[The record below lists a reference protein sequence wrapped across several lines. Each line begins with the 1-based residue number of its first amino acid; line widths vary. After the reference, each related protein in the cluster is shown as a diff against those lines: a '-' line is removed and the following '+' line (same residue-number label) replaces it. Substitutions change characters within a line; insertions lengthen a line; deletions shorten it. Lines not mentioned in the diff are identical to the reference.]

1 MLLVADDCLRA
12 VRDVDVLH
20 RHPLFAA
27 RPVFSQGLDLG
38 RKCPGELVE
47 PGVMGL
53 DLGNVLGVRQP
64 SRRTDRCDVR
74 CRHLHRKHALDR
86 ITRGKITDHRQHEA
100 PLIIAGVLI
109 AGLVRLQGLQ
119 AMAQKGVRLHLVRR
133 AEYGV

>member
-1 MLLVADDCLRA
+1 
-12 VRDVDVLH
+12 
-20 RHPLFAA
+20 
-27 RPVFSQGLDLG
+27 
-38 RKCPGELVE
+38 
-47 PGVMGL
+47 MGL

-86 ITRGKITDHRQHEA
+86 ITRGQITDHRQHENT
-100 PLIIAGVLI
+100 LVIAGVLV

-133 AEYGV
+133 AEYPTQGAFLGQLDLVSLLGRSAYLRGG